1 MLNNNHSLYL
11 STLYFQPLE
20 PIFNPQLL
28 LQYCLEINQMRTHW
42 CVTPYNFVI
51 LQFSKWKFE
60 FTGSNQIL
68 IIFFYKCLNKNWKI
82 YSSNKVLLVL
92 GRSTSANC
100 EDWYFQKWPS
110 ESSIIFTYF
119 ILFEKFP
126 VMIYSNFD
134 NNLPKLYCLGT
145 CWCTCNDFWI
155 LIFIFSWFIY
165 FSMCA
170 MMMNSSVME
179 NFTV

>member
-1 MLNNNHSLYL
+1 
-11 STLYFQPLE
+11 
-20 PIFNPQLL
+20 
-28 LQYCLEINQMRTHW
+28 
-42 CVTPYNFVI
+42 
-51 LQFSKWKFE
+51 
-60 FTGSNQIL
+60 
-68 IIFFYKCLNKNWKI
+68 
-82 YSSNKVLLVL
+82 
-92 GRSTSANC
+92 
-100 EDWYFQKWPS
+100 
-110 ESSIIFTYF
+110 
-119 ILFEKFP
+119 
-126 VMIYSNFD
+126 MIYSNFD